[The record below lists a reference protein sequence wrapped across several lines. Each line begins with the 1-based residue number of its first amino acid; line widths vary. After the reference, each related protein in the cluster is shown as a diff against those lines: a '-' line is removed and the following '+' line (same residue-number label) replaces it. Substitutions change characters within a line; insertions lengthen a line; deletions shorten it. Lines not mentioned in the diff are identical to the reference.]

1 MCHVKSAWAGHYDYN
16 TLDQNAIIGRH
27 PQIRNLIFVN
37 GFSGHGVQQS
47 PAAGRAVSELILD
60 RGFQTIDLT
69 VFGFERVLS
78 NEPVREKN
86 VV

>member
-1 MCHVKSAWAGHYDYN
+1 MGRPLRLQHVGPKRHHRAPSPN
-16 TLDQNAIIGRH
+16 TEPYFRERL
-27 PQIRNLIFVN
+27 
-37 GFSGHGVQQS
+37 QQS

-60 RGFQTIDLT
+60 SGFQTIDLT
-69 VFGFERVLS
+69 ALGFERVLR